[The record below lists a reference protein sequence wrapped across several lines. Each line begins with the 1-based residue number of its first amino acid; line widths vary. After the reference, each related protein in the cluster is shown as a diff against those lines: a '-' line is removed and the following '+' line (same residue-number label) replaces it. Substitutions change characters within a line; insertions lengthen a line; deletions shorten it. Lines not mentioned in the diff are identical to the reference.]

1 MVRVLFSFGNEQ
13 KVGGKFVVGSKF
25 LQRVIVKKCEKLR
38 FGPFGP
44 SERRFMGT

>member
-25 LQRVIVKKCEKLR
+25 LQRVIVKKCERLR

-44 SERRFMGT
+44 LERRFMGT